1 MKGRPGWTK
10 TGHVIGRPTWESSL
24 LEHPGAKFSAVG
36 IKREQRSKK
45 ERTEGLW
52 KLTLLMEIR
61 PPRGF
66 PQQLEKRLAHD
77 ARLFH
82 SSHRPDDGLLSQ
94 TQF

>member
-1 MKGRPGWTK
+1 MGIVAPRASWREIFYEK
-10 TGHVIGRPTWESSL
+10 TDDGHQER
-24 LEHPGAKFSAVG
+24 K
-36 IKREQRSKK
+36 RSKK

-61 PPRGF
+61 PHRGF
-66 PQQLEKRLAHD
+66 PQQIEKRLAHD

-82 SSHRPDDGLLSQ
+82 SSHRPDDGVLSQ